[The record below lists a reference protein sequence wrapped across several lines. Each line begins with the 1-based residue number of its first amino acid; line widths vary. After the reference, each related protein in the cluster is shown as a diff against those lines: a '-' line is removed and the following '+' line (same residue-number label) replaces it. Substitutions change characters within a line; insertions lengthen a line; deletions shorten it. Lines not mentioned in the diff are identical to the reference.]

1 MPQRL
6 DEFSTV
12 LALTIITALPFSK
25 KKSLK
30 RRIEELR
37 QMGWGNQES

>member
-12 LALTIITALPFSK
+12 LALTIITVTLFK